1 MDLLSL
7 QLIRCKSRALPE
19 CLRVF
24 LGEAEMHKGSAH
36 PSFSA
41 ALQACTSASATHLQ
55 GLPRRRSASSARRRI
70 RVLCAHHQSGI
81 EGYNRFSTVNLL
93 HDAMKAARTV
103 SLQRFT
109 GYLRHHRQHRGPHPR
124 QPSAHPL
131 AAPHSASG
139 RQYSSTAGAA
149 AAAGAVRRVVIPL
162 IAGTG
167 AGVSCGTLAYH
178 YGPDS
183 PKSPAV
189 AAVNSAVVAG
199 ETAFCTTLTGFDV
212 HMV

>member
-1 MDLLSL
+1 MVAVVQMDLLSL

-109 GYLRHHRQHRGPHPR
+109 GYLRHHRQHRGRTRGSHQHTR
-124 QPSAHPL
+124 SRHHT
-131 AAPHSASG
+131 APAG
-139 RQYSSTAGAA
+139 GSTAARQAPQPQPG
-149 AAAGAVRRVVIPL
+149 R
-162 IAGTG
+162 
-167 AGVSCGTLAYH
+167 
-178 YGPDS
+178 
-183 PKSPAV
+183 
-189 AAVNSAVVAG
+189 
-199 ETAFCTTLTGFDV
+199 
-212 HMV
+212 